1 KRGNEARTTM
11 EDDQQFCLRWNNH
24 QSTLIQNFDTLLES
38 GTLVDCTLA
47 AEGKTLKAHKVV
59 LSACSPYFECL
70 LSEHYDKHPVF
81 ILKDV
86 KFKELKA
93 MMDYMYRGEV
103 NISQDQL
110 AALLKAAESLQIKG
124 LSESKT
130 AGSSKTESRPQ
141 KTVSQPTAPSLDIP
155 HASSGLTIEKN
166 KVPRQSLAQS
176 SVGDIPEDT
185 ASPQVSKGLSSRE
198 GSQSPTSRKR
208 KRFRRRSLT
217 EDSTIENQ
225 DASNSSDM
233 PQQMGVP
240 ALGIAPVA
248 DEKVHADPTDSLG
261 RSALMTQLTKPADEM
276 LQLPLE
282 KPEPNDNLIEPKSEY
297 LDDAEEGV
305 EDLTLDE
312 DMNDLNDI
320 EQDNNRA
327 GPSHDPAQHPAGMGS
342 WHVTGDRSN
351 AGGVVGSVAAP
362 GTGDEVFLAAQE
374 AAQAHRDSQEGNTK
388 FLSVISV
395 GWQCKFLAETTETSL
410 LASANLRRQLH
421 TEQQLMQ
428 PDTGRPRWLSRKSS
442 ARHAVSFVIGYKY
455 RSGLR
460 GHIADCLSEK
470 EKLEADFRQRQEQRR
485 QREQQQQVQQRLEQF
500 TEKDVRVLYKFWKSK
515 GGSKYPGH
523 TVSTGVTRGF
533 ADKRGSFRASDRN
546 PYDVKG
552 LPLYACSQPREGD
565 RLEWRRRRTAI
576 SLCNV
581 RTWIQIPILSH
592 TTLQIRVRPPRIPVY
607 LHLHSLRQILLPTGS
622 PQAAYPQH
630 PRGFRSERETETL
643 HAQVLTKMNCETYII
658 RKRSQNLHICFVSNM
673 LAAYWTEYSTV
684 HETLAL
690 QSLDWKKIS
699 EQQHRQQQQ
708 QQQQQQ
714 FSQRQQS
721 FPQQPLQASALD
733 SIHISEYRCC
743 FCNSPYPTT
752 SHLKSHLT
760 RGCFMDPTFSVEKR
774 RSLNKMESRNYVC
787 PKCSQGYKN
796 KRTLDTHLRI
806 ACGREPKFQCPYCDL
821 KSKHPP
827 NIYTHIRRK
836 HKGRT
841 VVDSCVAEYR
851 TSVVRTYACMY
862 CNKSFVLKRFLYA
875 HLKKSCYWN
884 PNSECYHAQS
894 SKPFLCSKC
903 GASYSKQYFLT
914 QHMRKD
920 CELELSANNSTR
932 GEGTKRKYSCKYCG
946 KGFTQS
952 GHLRSHQ
959 KSSCYWNPRS
969 TCHQSQKI
977 RPFSCTQCGACYSKQ
992 SHLIFH
998 VRHECGRTQK
1008 CNVCGKTF
1016 LHSSSLRRHRQ
1027 RAPICSHRVTEK
1039 ESSQV
1044 IGTRAEVSKLSQK
1057 EEQLSLKQKEK
1068 LSEKE
1073 RTRAKGR
1080 EEDDFINNMP
1090 STSTAQSSSRVLEI
1104 FINDSSPQIS
1114 DNESSVPWTDS
1125 KNVELNLYKC
1135 QYCGISYKKCN
1146 ILKHHI
1152 MTTCLL
1158 NPNSRTM
1165 KEAGQFRCL
1174 ECGRNYKELKS
1185 LRFHQKHECQKKITC
1200 PDCGTIFIGSVVPE
1214 RHKKNHCK
1222 TKKQSKLK
1230 IEESQSELFE
1240 DDEFNIDSD

>member
-1 KRGNEARTTM
+1 M

-141 KTVSQPTAPSLDIP
+141 KSVSQPTAPSLDIP

-176 SVGDIPEDT
+176 SVGDMPEDS

-248 DEKVHADPTDSLG
+248 DEKVHADTTDSLG

-297 LDDAEEGV
+297 LEDAEEGV

-312 DMNDLNDI
+312 DMNDLNDM

-327 GPSHDPAQHPAGMGS
+327 GPSHDPAQHPGLGS

-351 AGGVVGSVAAP
+351 AGGVVGSAGAT
-362 GTGDEVFLAAQE
+362 GTTDEVFLAAQE
-374 AAQAHRDSQEGNTK
+374 AAQAHRDSQGAGVVVCADNPGIIKQQQKDVGTNTSPILVVDATSRSTDSADPSSTAIRK
-388 FLSVISV
+388 IGS
-395 GWQCKFLAETTETSL
+395 GQEDGTTAQQAQPSASSLTQSPSGAFTGGHLDSQQATQGQTGTSIPTNAKSMPELTGLIHQWFVPL
-410 LASANLRRQLH
+410 L
-421 TEQQLMQ
+421 
-428 PDTGRPRWLSRKSS
+428 
-442 ARHAVSFVIGYKY
+442 HAYK
-455 RSGLR
+455 
-460 GHIADCLSEK
+460 C
-470 EKLEADFRQRQEQRR
+470 R
-485 QREQQQQVQQRLEQF
+485 QRESQATHGMRQCMM
-500 TEKDVRVLYKFWKSK
+500 D
-515 GGSKYPGH
+515 
-523 TVSTGVTRGF
+523 
-533 ADKRGSFRASDRN
+533 
-546 PYDVKG
+546 
-552 LPLYACSQPREGD
+552 LPDCPMMQDFLDHLPR
-565 RLEWRRRRTAI
+565 
-576 SLCNV
+576 C
-581 RTWIQIPILSH
+581 Q
-592 TTLQIRVRPPRIPVY
+592 
-607 LHLHSLRQILLPTGS
+607 TGS
-622 PQAAYPQH
+622 NCTVPH
-630 PRGFRSERETETL
+630 CEFRT
-643 HAQVLTKMNCETYII
+643 
-658 RKRSQNLHICFVSNM
+658 
-673 LAAYWTEYSTV
+673 
-684 HETLAL
+684 
-690 QSLDWKKIS
+690 
-699 EQQHRQQQQ
+699 
-708 QQQQQQ
+708 
-714 FSQRQQS
+714 
-721 FPQQPLQASALD
+721 P
-733 SIHISEYRCC
+733 
-743 FCNSPYPTT
+743 
-752 SHLKSHLT
+752 
-760 RGCFMDPTFSVEKR
+760 
-774 RSLNKMESRNYVC
+774 
-787 PKCSQGYKN
+787 
-796 KRTLDTHLRI
+796 
-806 ACGREPKFQCPYCDL
+806 
-821 KSKHPP
+821 
-827 NIYTHIRRK
+827 
-836 HKGRT
+836 
-841 VVDSCVAEYR
+841 
-851 TSVVRTYACMY
+851 VVRRYTCKY
-862 CNKSFVLKRFLYA
+862 CNKSFTHKSQLFT
-875 HLKKSCYWN
+875 HLRKNCYWN
-884 PNSECYHAQS
+884 PSSMRCHVQE
-894 SKPFLCSKC
+894 SKPFSCSKC
-903 GASYSKQYFLT
+903 GASYSN
-914 QHMRKD
+914 QHSLIWHVRHD
-920 CELELSANNSTR
+920 CELELGANNSTR

-1008 CNVCGKTF
+1008 CNICGKTF

-1027 RAPICSHRVTEK
+1027 RAPCNF
-1039 ESSQV
+1039 
-1044 IGTRAEVSKLSQK
+1044 
-1057 EEQLSLKQKEK
+1057 QL
-1068 LSEKE
+1068 
-1073 RTRAKGR
+1073 
-1080 EEDDFINNMP
+1080 
-1090 STSTAQSSSRVLEI
+1090 
-1104 FINDSSPQIS
+1104 
-1114 DNESSVPWTDS
+1114 
-1125 KNVELNLYKC
+1125 C
-1135 QYCGISYKKCN
+1135 
-1146 ILKHHI
+1146 
-1152 MTTCLL
+1152 
-1158 NPNSRTM
+1158 
-1165 KEAGQFRCL
+1165 
-1174 ECGRNYKELKS
+1174 
-1185 LRFHQKHECQKKITC
+1185 
-1200 PDCGTIFIGSVVPE
+1200 
-1214 RHKKNHCK
+1214 
-1222 TKKQSKLK
+1222 
-1230 IEESQSELFE
+1230 
-1240 DDEFNIDSD
+1240 